1 MQRCS
6 SGAYSSCLGVNLRSH
21 SGQGTSLLQG
31 RRWQINNQEL
41 LLSLTC
47 HACLWTEGGSWSRRT
62 CELHVLLFDCNDC
75 IIVLLH
81 KELEIILT
89 RAEKMKWIRSSRKR
103 FRSSNKVNNY
113 YNHPIEI
120 HPKHSLFAQQNAKN
134 ALWQLPGRAGVESQ
148 RCGRLPWE
156 SGCSENDTVVQVCLV
171 RAPFI
176 WTQSSSKTHWWI
188 RLAVSHSVS
197 LFPEKLHNNL
207 L

>member
-1 MQRCS
+1 M
-6 SGAYSSCLGVNLRSH
+6 
-21 SGQGTSLLQG
+21 SLDW
-31 RRWQINNQEL
+31 RRKLKQENM
-41 LLSLTC
+41 
-47 HACLWTEGGSWSRRT
+47 RT
-62 CELHVLLFDCNDC
+62 ARTPLCNDC

-113 YNHPIEI
+113 YNHPVEI
-120 HPKHSLFAQQNAKN
+120 HPKHSLFAQWNAKN
-134 ALWQLPGRAGVESQ
+134 ALWRLPGRAGVESQ

-156 SGCSENDTVVQVCLV
+156 SGCSQNDTVVQVCLV

-188 RLAVSHSVS
+188 RLSVSHSVS
-197 LFPEKLHNNL
+197 WETA
-207 L
+207 